1 MKRKSANSGDRAKLH
16 RRMFL
21 LAAVLQ
27 IGCASLFLAD
37 VIHDWY
43 EMPRHQISLH
53 IWLETG
59 GVIALAF
66 AAGLSLHEYLLLLR
80 RNMRMEMA
88 LDAAS
93 GAFQNTIERHLDAWQ
108 LSPAERDVALL
119 SIKGA
124 TIPEIARMRGSR
136 EGTVKAQNAAIY
148 RKAGVSS
155 RAELISV
162 LIEELI
168 EGMDVTVGAPAST
181 PAIGET
187 LSQSA

>member
-1 MKRKSANSGDRAKLH
+1 MMNKTENESDRTKLP

-27 IGCASLFLAD
+27 IGCASIFLAD
-37 VIHDWY
+37 VINDWY
-43 EMPRHQISLH
+43 EMSTQT
-53 IWLETG
+53 WLEAA
-59 GVIALAF
+59 GVFALAF
-66 AAGLSLHEYLLLLR
+66 AAGLSLYEYRRLLK
-80 RNMRMEMA
+80 RNARVELA

-93 GAFQNTIERHLDAWQ
+93 GAFHRTIERHFDQWG

-124 TIPEIARMRGSR
+124 TIEEIARMRGSR
-136 EGTVKAQNAAIY
+136 KGTVKAQNAAIY